1 MKLFRKRMDES
12 GAAAVEFAFI
22 APVAILMMLAAV
34 ESGRLMFSLNEL
46 EASLSEAAREL
57 MIDPEASNIEVR
69 TTLCSRYVVVDCNA
83 VTFTA
88 VDQTANGRSWR
99 MLTVSTPFDSP
110 LSHLLPLPTSLSQS
124 HRVLILES

>member
-57 MIDPEASNIEVR
+57 MIDPEASNTEVR

-124 HRVLILES
+124 QRVLILES

>member
-1 MKLFRKRMDES
+1 MKSFRKRLDES

-57 MIDPEASNIEVR
+57 MVDPEASNTEVR
-69 TTLCSRYVVVDCNA
+69 TTLCSRFVLVDCDA

-88 VDQTANGRSWR
+88 TSQTANGRTWR
-99 MLTVSTPFDSP
+99 VLTVSTPFDSP
-110 LSHLLPLPTSLSQS
+110 LSHLLPLPASLSQS
-124 HRVLILES
+124 QRVPILAS